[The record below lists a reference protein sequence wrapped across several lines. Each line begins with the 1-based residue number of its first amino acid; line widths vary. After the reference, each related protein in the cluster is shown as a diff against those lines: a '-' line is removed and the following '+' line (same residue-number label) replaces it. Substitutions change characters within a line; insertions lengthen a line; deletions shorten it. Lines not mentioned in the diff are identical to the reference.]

1 MTDKNRFYTVLTIA
15 GFDGS
20 GGAGIQADLK
30 TFSALGCYGT
40 TALTAIPIQN
50 TVGVR
55 SVYELEASCVRD
67 QIKAI
72 LDDIPINA
80 VKIGMLHNQKV
91 IESVAEVLYEYESR
105 LSNIVLDPVMVAKSG
120 DMLLLPSAIAIMKE
134 SIFSITTILTP
145 NLLEASKLVGREIR
159 TKADMEKA
167 ALELL
172 EMGPKN
178 VVVKGGHLDGNCD
191 DCLATK
197 NSNIQMH
204 WLSNQRIPTKNTHGT
219 GCTFS
224 AAIASFLARG
234 FTIFE
239 SVTLAK
245 QYLTKCIEAGSH
257 IKVGLGNG
265 PVHHFHH
272 FWNDTYNKVIF
283 RNAHLEFATPLT

>member
-1 MTDKNRFYTVLTIA
+1 MMDKDRFYTVLTIA

-55 SVYELEASCVRD
+55 SVYEIEASCVGD

-72 LDDIPINA
+72 LDDISINA
-80 VKIGMLHNQKV
+80 VKIGMLHNQNI
-91 IESVAEVLYEYESR
+91 IESVANVLNEYSV
-105 LSNIVLDPVMVAKSG
+105 SNIVLDPVMVAKSG
-120 DMLLLPSAIAIMKE
+120 DMLLLPSAIATMKE
-134 SIFSITTILTP
+134 SIFPITTVLTP
-145 NLLEASKLVGREIR
+145 NLLETSKLLGWEIR

-167 ALELL
+167 ALDLL
-172 EMGPKN
+172 KMGPQN

-197 NSNIQMH
+197 NPNIEIY
-204 WLSNQRIPTKNTHGT
+204 WLSSQRIQTKNTHGT

-224 AAIASFLARG
+224 AAIASFLAKG
-234 FTIFE
+234 FTVFE
-239 SVTLAK
+239 SVSLAK
-245 QYLTKCIEAGSH
+245 QYLTKSIEAGAN
-257 IKVGLGNG
+257 IKVGQGNG

-272 FWNDTYNKVIF
+272 LWNDLTYTK
-283 RNAHLEFATPLT
+283 ACK